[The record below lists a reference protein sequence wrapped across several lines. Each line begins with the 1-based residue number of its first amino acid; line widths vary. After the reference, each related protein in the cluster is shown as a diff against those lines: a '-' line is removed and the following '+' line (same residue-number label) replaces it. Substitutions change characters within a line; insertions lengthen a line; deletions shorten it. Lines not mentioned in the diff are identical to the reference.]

1 MIVSR
6 TPYRVSFGGGGS
18 DLPAFYRQESGA
30 VVACAIHRFLH
41 VAATP
46 WPEGGVQLHHE
57 EVETVASAQ
66 DLVHPIVGESLR
78 STGVERGIR
87 LYTTGQVLPGTGLG
101 SSSALA
107 VGMAA
112 LLAAWNRECVD
123 AAELARRAC
132 VTEIDRLGGSLG
144 KQDQTITAHGGLCL
158 IEFQPDETVSVSPIR
173 ISAADRSAFE
183 ERVLLFYTGRQ
194 RVADSILTE
203 LAKLAPDRIDAIR
216 NLRDHALL
224 IRDAL
229 ERTDGPDFEEVGRHL
244 HAAWME
250 KRALWPGSS
259 TPEVDAWYES
269 ARDAGALGGRLL
281 GAGGGGYV
289 LILAERDR
297 HAAIREALGHP
308 MELPFRIEARGVTI
322 QDLRG

>member
-18 DLPAFYRQESGA
+18 DLPAFYRRETGA
-30 VVACAIHRFLH
+30 VVASAIDRYLH

-46 WPEGGVQLHHE
+46 WLGGGVQLHHE
-57 EVETVASAQ
+57 GSETVRSAA
-66 DLVHPIVGESLR
+66 DLAHPIVAASLR
-78 STGVERGIR
+78 GARIDRGIR
-87 LYTTGQVLPGTGLG
+87 LYTTGQVPPGTGLG

-112 LLAAWNRECVD
+112 LLATWKRECVD

-132 VTEIDRLGGSLG
+132 AVEIDRLGGALG
-144 KQDQTITAHGGLCL
+144 KQDQTVVAHGGLCF
-158 IEFQPDETVSVSPIR
+158 IEFHPDERVTVSPIR
-173 ISAADRSAFE
+173 MSAADRRAFE
-183 ERVLLFYTGRQ
+183 DRVLLFFTGRQ
-194 RVADSILTE
+194 RAADQILTG
-203 LAKLAPDRIDAIR
+203 LARLAPERIDAIR
-216 NLRDHALL
+216 NLRDHARL
-224 IRDAL
+224 IRTAL
-229 ERTDGPDFEEVGRHL
+229 ERPGGPDFDEVGRHL

-259 TPEVDAWYES
+259 TAEVDAWYAR

-297 HAAIREALGHP
+297 HAAIRAALGHP
-308 MELPFRIEARGVTI
+308 PELPFRIEPRGVTI
-322 QDLRG
+322 HDLRG